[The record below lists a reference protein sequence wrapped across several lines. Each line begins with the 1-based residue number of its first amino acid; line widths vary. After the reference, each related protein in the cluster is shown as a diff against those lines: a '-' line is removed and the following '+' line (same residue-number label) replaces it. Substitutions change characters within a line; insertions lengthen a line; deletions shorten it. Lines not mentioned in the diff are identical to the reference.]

1 LKERRR
7 KLDPDTLSSNQ
18 ELAAAKLQ
26 WRQEWRDMMHNEGD
40 AHMST
45 KLSGN
50 TGTTGAILTV
60 LI

>member
-18 ELAAAKLQ
+18 ELAAAKLE
-26 WRQEWRDMMHNEGD
+26 WRQEWRDMRHNEGD
-40 AHMST
+40 SHMST

-60 LI
+60 LN